1 MYIEVERE
9 VLSIEGGSIGKIEY
23 FFYSSMNIYEYKN
36 KIITQIFTDK
46 GFSLLVDANL
56 DLEKGMDVSLSMEY
70 VIVTT
75 MTNKKK
81 DIGDYNPIIRIN
93 NGKNEYKVIN
103 MNRIKN
109 KEDMLKYFNN
119 KENKWILSKKY

>member
-9 VLSIEGGSIGKIEY
+9 VLTIEGGSIGKIEY

-75 MTNKKK
+75 ITNKKK
-81 DIGDYNPIIRIN
+81 DIGDYNPIIRVGN
-93 NGKNEYKVIN
+93 DKTKYKVMN
-103 MNRIKN
+103 MNRIKT

-119 KENKWILSKKY
+119 KENK

>member
-1 MYIEVERE
+1 MQMYIEVQRE
-9 VLSIEGGSIGKIEY
+9 ILTIEGGSIGKIEY
-23 FFYSSMNIYEYKN
+23 FFYSSMNVYEYKN

-70 VIVTT
+70 VMVTT

-81 DIGDYNPIIRIN
+81 DIGDYNPIIKID
-93 NGKNEYKVIN
+93 NGKFEYKVIN

-119 KENKWILSKKY
+119 KEFK

>member
-9 VLSIEGGSIGKIEY
+9 VLTIEGGSIGKIEY

-75 MTNKKK
+75 ITNKKK

-103 MNRIKN
+103 MNRIKT

-119 KENKWILSKKY
+119 KENK

>member
-1 MYIEVERE
+1 MHIEVERE
-9 VLSIEGGSIGKIEY
+9 VLTIEGGDIGKIKY

-75 MTNKKK
+75 ITNKKK
-81 DIGDYNPIIRIN
+81 DIGDYNPIIKIGN
-93 NGKNEYKVIN
+93 DKDEYKVVN

-119 KENKWILSKKY
+119 KEIKWIL

>member
-9 VLSIEGGSIGKIEY
+9 VLTIEGGSIGKIEY

-75 MTNKKK
+75 ITNKKK
-81 DIGDYNPIIRIN
+81 DIGDYNPIIKVGN
-93 NGKNEYKVIN
+93 DKTKYKVMN
-103 MNRIKN
+103 MNRIKT

-119 KENKWILSKKY
+119 KENK

>member
-9 VLSIEGGSIGKIEY
+9 VLTIEGGSIGKIEY

-46 GFSLLVDANL
+46 GFSLLVDANI

-119 KENKWILSKKY
+119 NNIK

>member
-9 VLSIEGGSIGKIEY
+9 VLTIEGGSIGKIEY

-75 MTNKKK
+75 ITNKKK
-81 DIGDYNPIIRIN
+81 DIGDYNPIIRVGN
-93 NGKNEYKVIN
+93 DKTKYKVMN
-103 MNRIKN
+103 MNRIKT

-119 KENKWILSKKY
+119 NNIK

>member
-9 VLSIEGGSIGKIEY
+9 VLTIEGGSIGKIEY

-36 KIITQIFTDK
+36 KIITLIFTDK

-75 MTNKKK
+75 ITNKKK
-81 DIGDYNPIIRIN
+81 DIGDYNPIIRVGN
-93 NGKNEYKVIN
+93 DKTKYKVMN
-103 MNRIKN
+103 MNRIKT

-119 KENKWILSKKY
+119 NNIK

>member
-9 VLSIEGGSIGKIEY
+9 VLTIEGGSIGKIEY

-56 DLEKGMDVSLSMEY
+56 DLEQGMDVSLSMEY

-81 DIGDYNPIIRIN
+81 DIGDYNPIIKIGN
-93 NGKNEYKVIN
+93 DKDEYKVIN

-119 KENKWILSKKY
+119 KEIK

>member
-9 VLSIEGGSIGKIEY
+9 VLTIEGGSIGKIEY

-75 MTNKKK
+75 ITNKKK
-81 DIGDYNPIIRIN
+81 DIGDYNPIISVGN
-93 NGKNEYKVIN
+93 DKTKYKVMN
-103 MNRIKN
+103 MNRIKT

-119 KENKWILSKKY
+119 KENK

>member
-9 VLSIEGGSIGKIEY
+9 VLTIEGGSIGKIEY

-56 DLEKGMDVSLSMEY
+56 DLEQGMDVSLSMEY

-81 DIGDYNPIIRIN
+81 DIEDYNPIIRIN

-119 KENKWILSKKY
+119 KENK

>member
-9 VLSIEGGSIGKIEY
+9 VLTIEGGSIGKIEY

-56 DLEKGMDVSLSMEY
+56 DLEQGMDVSLSMEY

-119 KENKWILSKKY
+119 KENK

>member
-9 VLSIEGGSIGKIEY
+9 VLTIEGGSIGKIEY

-119 KENKWILSKKY
+119 NNIK

>member
-9 VLSIEGGSIGKIEY
+9 VLTIEGGSIGKIEY

-81 DIGDYNPIIRIN
+81 DIGDYNPIIKIN

-119 KENKWILSKKY
+119 KENK

>member
-1 MYIEVERE
+1 MHIEVERE
-9 VLSIEGGSIGKIEY
+9 VLTIEGGSIGKIEY

-119 KENKWILSKKY
+119 KENK

>member
-9 VLSIEGGSIGKIEY
+9 VLTIEGGSIGKIEY

-103 MNRIKN
+103 MNRIKT

-119 KENKWILSKKY
+119 KENK

>member
-9 VLSIEGGSIGKIEY
+9 VLNIKGGSIGKIEY

-103 MNRIKN
+103 MNRIKT

-119 KENKWILSKKY
+119 KENK

>member
-1 MYIEVERE
+1 MHIEVERE
-9 VLSIEGGSIGKIEY
+9 VVTIKGGSIGKIEY
-23 FFYSSMNIYEYKN
+23 FFYSSMNVFEYNN

-75 MTNKKK
+75 ITNKKK
-81 DIGDYNPIIRIN
+81 DIGDYNPIIRIGN
-93 NGKNEYKVIN
+93 NKDEYQVIN
-103 MNRIKN
+103 MNKIKN
-109 KEDMLKYFNN
+109 KEDILKYFN
-119 KENKWILSKKY
+119 KS

>member
-9 VLSIEGGSIGKIEY
+9 VLTIQGGSIGKIEY

-81 DIGDYNPIIRIN
+81 DIGDYNPIIKIGN
-93 NGKNEYKVIN
+93 DKTEYKVIN
-103 MNRIKN
+103 MNRIKT

-119 KENKWILSKKY
+119 KEIK

>member
-9 VLSIEGGSIGKIEY
+9 VLTIEGGSIGKIEY
-23 FFYSSMNIYEYKN
+23 FFYSSMNIYEYEYKN

-56 DLEKGMDVSLSMEY
+56 DLEKGMDISLSMEY

-75 MTNKKK
+75 ITNKKK
-81 DIGDYNPIIRIN
+81 DIGDYNPIIKIGN
-93 NGKNEYKVIN
+93 DKDEYKVIN

-119 KENKWILSKKY
+119 KEIK

>member
-9 VLSIEGGSIGKIEY
+9 VLTIEGGGIDKIEY

-56 DLEKGMDVSLSMEY
+56 DLEQGMDVSLSMEY

-119 KENKWILSKKY
+119 KENK

>member
-1 MYIEVERE
+1 
-9 VLSIEGGSIGKIEY
+9 
-23 FFYSSMNIYEYKN
+23 MNIYEYKN

-46 GFSLLVDANL
+46 GFSLLVDENL

-81 DIGDYNPIIRIN
+81 DIGDYNPIIRIG
-93 NGKNEYKVIN
+93 NGKDEYKVIN

-119 KENKWILSKKY
+119 KEIK

>member
-9 VLSIEGGSIGKIEY
+9 VLTIEGGSIGKIEY

-93 NGKNEYKVIN
+93 NGKNEYKVMN

-119 KENKWILSKKY
+119 NNIK

>member
-9 VLSIEGGSIGKIEY
+9 VLTIEGGSIGKIEY

-75 MTNKKK
+75 ITNKKK
-81 DIGDYNPIIRIN
+81 DIGDYNPIISVGN
-93 NGKNEYKVIN
+93 DKTKYKVMN
-103 MNRIKN
+103 MNRIKT

-119 KENKWILSKKY
+119 NNIK

>member
-9 VLSIEGGSIGKIEY
+9 VLTIEGGSIGKIEY

-109 KEDMLKYFNN
+109 KEDMLEYFNN
-119 KENKWILSKKY
+119 KENK

>member
-1 MYIEVERE
+1 
-9 VLSIEGGSIGKIEY
+9 
-23 FFYSSMNIYEYKN
+23 
-36 KIITQIFTDK
+36 
-46 GFSLLVDANL
+46 
-56 DLEKGMDVSLSMEY
+56 
-70 VIVTT
+70 

-119 KENKWILSKKY
+119 KENK

>member
-9 VLSIEGGSIGKIEY
+9 VLTIEGGSIGKIEY

-75 MTNKKK
+75 MNNKKK
-81 DIGDYNPIIRIN
+81 DIRDYNPIIKIGN
-93 NGKNEYKVIN
+93 DKDEYKVIN
-103 MNRIKN
+103 INRIKN

-119 KENKWILSKKY
+119 KEIK

>member
-9 VLSIEGGSIGKIEY
+9 VLNIKGGSIGKIEY

-46 GFSLLVDANL
+46 GFSLLVEANL

-81 DIGDYNPIIRIN
+81 DIGDYNPIIKIGN
-93 NGKNEYKVIN
+93 DKDEYKVIN

-119 KENKWILSKKY
+119 KEIK